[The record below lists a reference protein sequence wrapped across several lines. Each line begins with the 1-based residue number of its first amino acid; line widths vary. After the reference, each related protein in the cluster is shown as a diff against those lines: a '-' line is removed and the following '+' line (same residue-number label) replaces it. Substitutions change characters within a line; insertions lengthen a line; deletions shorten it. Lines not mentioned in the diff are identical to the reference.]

1 MIILKNNAMGSLLD
15 KCREIED
22 DTKEEI
28 ARIEQM
34 PATHPDKAR
43 VPELKEKVS
52 AMNNARLST
61 PNLKVW

>member
-1 MIILKNNAMGSLLD
+1 MGSLLD

-22 DTKEEI
+22 DTREEI
-28 ARIEQM
+28 ARIEQL

-43 VPELKEKVS
+43 VPELTAKVS
-52 AMNNARLST
+52 AMNSARLTT